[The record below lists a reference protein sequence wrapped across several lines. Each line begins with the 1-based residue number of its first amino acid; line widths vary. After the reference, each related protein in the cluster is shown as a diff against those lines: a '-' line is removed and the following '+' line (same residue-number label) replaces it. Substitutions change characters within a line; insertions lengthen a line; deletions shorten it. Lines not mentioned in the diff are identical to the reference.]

1 MTLLVLLAATFAL
14 GINLLP
20 APSISSLHAQTSGS
34 KHYLKRAQ
42 GAVIDDRE
50 LEAFARAYIQ
60 FHKIREEYEPKLSSA
75 VSAEEKGQVQQ
86 EAVAKLGAALQQE
99 GLSVQR
105 YAALYQA
112 ISADQQL
119 RDKTFKLIEEE
130 QAK

>member
-1 MTLLVLLAATFAL
+1 
-14 GINLLP
+14 
-20 APSISSLHAQTSGS
+20 
-34 KHYLKRAQ
+34 
-42 GAVIDDRE
+42 VIDDRE